1 MIIIEVRI
9 AVIFKEERGMTG
21 GSYLRVFWSAG
32 DVWRVGHDW
41 ATELN
46 WTEYIMVCVNACVYQ
61 IFFIH
66 LSVSGHLGWFHVLA
80 IVKIAEMNMGVQ
92 TSL

>member
-1 MIIIEVRI
+1 M
-9 AVIFKEERGMTG
+9 
-21 GSYLRVFWSAG
+21 
-32 DVWRVGHDW
+32 
-41 ATELN
+41 
-46 WTEYIMVCVNACVYQ
+46 NACVYQ

-66 LSVSGHLGWFHVLA
+66 LSVSGRLGWFHILA